1 MGRNN
6 EDFADG
12 YKKGLFH
19 GTSHEFQVGDTVE
32 PRSRWNLPERAVA
45 WATTSPERAAR
56 KGKNVYRVEPIADD
70 VKHSVGTEGRDFYSR
85 TGFKVIG
92 NG

>member
-1 MGRNN
+1 
-6 EDFADG
+6 
-12 YKKGLFH
+12 
-19 GTSHEFQVGDTVE
+19 
-32 PRSRWNLPERAVA
+32 VA

-85 TGFKVIG
+85 TGFKVVG
-92 NG
+92 NGS